1 MAKYFGTDGIRGK
14 AELFSRAFLEK
25 IILGLRVKGK
35 KVLIGGDTR
44 ESTERILKDL
54 GEILVKAEAEKVGTV
69 GVLSTPAINYVF
81 YQMGFDFAIDVTA
94 SHNPYTDN
102 GIKIFERG
110 ERFGVKLGEEARER
124 IERALEGGLSDGGS
138 EEGGLEARLEDLSQ
152 EAKELYKKHLEEKI
166 GEVSFRGLKIG
177 LDFANGATGV
187 LGDEIFK
194 KHGAETV
201 VINRDFRFGRKI
213 NDNAGSTHIE
223 GLRKLVLEE
232 KLDFGAAFDGD
243 GDRVLFVDE
252 DGEIVDGDE
261 ILVILAEELGL
272 KKIVATIMAN
282 QGLIEYGKENGV
294 EILTTDVGDQNVFKE
309 MIDKG
314 VEIGGEQSGHVILPR
329 EAMGDG
335 VLVALTITKIISKSG
350 RGLGELKRKMKKFPQ
365 FMINIPATRE
375 EKEYFKKIN
384 GGVKIINGFRERLE
398 ETRGR
403 VLVRPS
409 GTEELI
415 RITVWGESLEKITEI
430 GEELAEKLKEEIK
443 NGRD

>member
-1 MAKYFGTDGIRGK
+1 
-14 AELFSRAFLEK
+14 
-25 IILGLRVKGK
+25 
-35 KVLIGGDTR
+35 
-44 ESTERILKDL
+44 
-54 GEILVKAEAEKVGTV
+54 
-69 GVLSTPAINYVF
+69 
-81 YQMGFDFAIDVTA
+81 
-94 SHNPYTDN
+94 
-102 GIKIFERG
+102 
-110 ERFGVKLGEEARER
+110 
-124 IERALEGGLSDGGS
+124 
-138 EEGGLEARLEDLSQ
+138 
-152 EAKELYKKHLEEKI
+152 
-166 GEVSFRGLKIG
+166 
-177 LDFANGATGV
+177 
-187 LGDEIFK
+187 
-194 KHGAETV
+194 
-201 VINRDFRFGRKI
+201 
-213 NDNAGSTHIE
+213 
-223 GLRKLVLEE
+223 
-232 KLDFGAAFDGD
+232 
-243 GDRVLFVDE
+243 
-252 DGEIVDGDE
+252 
-261 ILVILAEELGL
+261 
-272 KKIVATIMAN
+272 
-282 QGLIEYGKENGV
+282 
-294 EILTTDVGDQNVFKE
+294 

-384 GGVKIINGFRERLE
+384 GGVKIINGFRERLK